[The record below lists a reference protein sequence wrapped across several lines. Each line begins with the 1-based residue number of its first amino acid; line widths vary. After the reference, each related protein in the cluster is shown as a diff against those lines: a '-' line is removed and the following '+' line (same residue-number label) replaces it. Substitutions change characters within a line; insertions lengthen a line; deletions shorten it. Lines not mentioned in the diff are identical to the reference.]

1 MVGCKVKRLAVLAI
15 GVAFVC
21 EALAIGA
28 CSSGDDAVSP
38 ETPPPRASSRRR
50 NAPTKGV
57 ESSVDLAELLTEV
70 PEYEGQ
76 ERNLF
81 AFGRERQSSV
91 PPPPAMPPAA
101 TTTVPR
107 TTSPTNR
114 RSQPAPRIDLKFAGF
129 VERTQPGGESTK
141 YAVFL
146 AGEEILTGAEG
157 DVVGHRYK
165 IVEIGL
171 ESVTVAVEG
180 AGGTQKIPLR
190 TN

>member
-1 MVGCKVKRLAVLAI
+1 MVGYLVKKLTVFAVGA
-15 GVAFVC
+15 AFVC
-21 EALAIGA
+21 EAIAMGA
-28 CSSGDDAVSP
+28 CSSGNDAVTP

-50 NAPTKGV
+50 NAVSKGV
-57 ESSVDLAELLTEV
+57 ESSVDLAEILANV

-81 AFGRERQSSV
+81 AFGSERRSSV
-91 PPPPAMPPAA
+91 PPPPTMPPAA

-107 TTSPTNR
+107 NTAPTTR

-129 VERTQPGGESTK
+129 VERAQPGGDSRK

-157 DVVGHRYK
+157 DVIGNRYK

-180 AGGTQKIPLR
+180 AGSTQKIPLR

>member
-1 MVGCKVKRLAVLAI
+1 MVGYLLKRLALWAVTA
-15 GVAFVC
+15 AFVC
-21 EALAIGA
+21 EAIAIGA
-28 CSSGDDAVSP
+28 CSSGNDAVSL

-50 NAPTKGV
+50 NAASKGV
-57 ESSVDLAELLTEV
+57 ESNVDLAELLTEV
-70 PEYEGQ
+70 PEYKGQ

-81 AFGRERQSSV
+81 AYGREPRSSV
-91 PPPPAMPPAA
+91 PPPPATAPAA

-107 TTSPTNR
+107 KNAPTNR

-129 VERTQPGGESTK
+129 VERTQPGGDSRK

-171 ESVTVAVEG
+171 ESVTVEVEG
-180 AGGTQKIPLR
+180 AGSTQKIPLR